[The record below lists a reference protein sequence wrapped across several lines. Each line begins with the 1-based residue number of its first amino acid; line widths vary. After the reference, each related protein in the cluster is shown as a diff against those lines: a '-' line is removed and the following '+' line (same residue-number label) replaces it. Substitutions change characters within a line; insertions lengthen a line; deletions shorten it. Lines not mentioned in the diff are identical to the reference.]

1 MTLTPEQEAILRAM
15 VEDARWD
22 VRELHRIVGGSPLA
36 KARADA
42 LEAALTEITE
52 LRARVE
58 AINAH
63 VPTHGLWRCDCCD
76 GLYAGANCSSYP
88 RCPNASAT
96 GAGPEEIAAAWAQ
109 VDELAEAARG
119 ALDLIEYENAAEYR
133 SLTRALAP
141 FDEEGT

>member
-1 MTLTPEQEAILRAM
+1 MTLTPEQEH
-15 VEDARWD
+15 VER
-22 VRELHRIVGGSPLA
+22 VRELARHLATDRPTVRLGAAPLSVRERYA
-36 KARADA
+36 EPLDA
-42 LEAALTEITE
+42 LLSEITE

-96 GAGPEEIAAAWAQ
+96 GAGPEEIAAAWGR
-109 VDELAEAARG
+109 VRELVEAARAVVRLG
-119 ALDLIEYENAAEYR
+119 GGSYWR
-133 SLTRALAP
+133 LTRALAP